1 MFGSAGLINEEQPLT
16 LSRKERKNLRKKGVL
31 PPPEQKHGRY
41 NLGNMQLRSISPLTE
56 NQRRTFEAYRTG
68 KNLMLHGMA
77 GTGKTYIS
85 MYLALNDVI
94 NRESYDN
101 ITIVRSVVPTRD
113 MGFLPGNQR
122 EKSQAYEMP
131 YFPIAQDLFGRGDAY
146 EVLKQKNLVKF
157 ITTSFI
163 RGTTIND
170 SVIIVDEVENMTAH
184 ELDSVITRVGKNC
197 RIVFCGDYRQSDF
210 IKESERNG
218 LIQFMRILENMD
230 NVFSSIEFSENDIV
244 RSGLVK
250 QYIIAK
256 SRSGLII

>member
-1 MFGSAGLINEEQPLT
+1 MFGSTELNNDDLPH
-16 LSRKERKNLRKKGVL
+16 LSRKERKNLRKKGLL
-31 PPPEQKHGRY
+31 PQPEPKHGRHS
-41 NLGNMQLRSISPLTE
+41 LGNMKLKSIVPLTQ
-56 NQRRTFEAYRTG
+56 NQRKTFDAYREG

-101 ITIVRSVVPTRD
+101 ITLVRSVVPTRD

-131 YFPIAQDLFGRGDAY
+131 YFPIASDLFGRGDAY
-146 EVLKQKNLVKF
+146 DLLKNKKLINF

-170 SVIIVDEVENMTAH
+170 SVIIVDEVENMTFH
-184 ELDSVITRVGKNC
+184 EIDSVITRVGKNC
-197 RIVFCGDYRQSDF
+197 RIVFCGDFRQSDLQRN
-210 IKESERNG
+210 EERNG
-218 LIQFMRILENMD
+218 LIRFMDIVDKLRN
-230 NVFSSIEFSENDIV
+230 FGYIEFTQDDIV
-244 RSGLVK
+244 RSGLVRD
-250 QYIIAK
+250 YIIAK
-256 SRSGLII
+256 TDLGYS

>member
-1 MFGSAGLINEEQPLT
+1 MFGTADLIEEQPTLT
-16 LSRKERKNLRKKGVL
+16 KRERKLLRRKGIL

-41 NLGNMQLRSISPLTE
+41 SLGNVNLKPISPLTD
-56 NQRRTFEAYRTG
+56 NQRKTFEAYRAG

-77 GTGKTYIS
+77 GTGKTFIS

-94 NRESYDN
+94 NKESYDN
-101 ITIVRSVVPTRD
+101 VTIVRSVVPTRD
-113 MGFLPGNQR
+113 MGFLPGSQN
-122 EKSQAYEMP
+122 EKSKAYEMP
-131 YFPIAQDLFGRGDAY
+131 YFPIATDLFGRGDAY
-146 EVLKQKNLVKF
+146 DLLKNKKLINF

-197 RIVFCGDYRQSDF
+197 KIIFCGDYRQTDF
-210 IKESERNG
+210 IKESDRNG
-218 LIQFMRILENMD
+218 LLGFMRVLEEMESM
-230 NVFSSIEFSENDIV
+230 FASIEFGQDDIV

-256 SRSGLII
+256 SRVGLSV